1 MRDLARATGMSLAGI
16 YHYVDSKETIL
27 YLIQERC
34 FSRVLEGA
42 DTAVRVPAGPLERLE
57 RFIRHHVTFFASHR
71 SETKVL
77 SHEADSLSAARLERV
92 KSLKQR
98 YVDLAAGVIRDVM
111 RADGDDGG
119 DPRIAAYALFGMMNW
134 TYTWYDPA
142 GPVPPGTLA
151 EMFAGWFIQGVA
163 GRRPASAGVPR

>member
-1 MRDLARATGMSLAGI
+1 
-16 YHYVDSKETIL
+16 
-27 YLIQERC
+27 
-34 FSRVLEGA
+34 
-42 DTAVRVPAGPLERLE
+42 
-57 RFIRHHVTFFASHR
+57 
-71 SETKVL
+71 L